1 MSDVI
6 QFDMNFELRRG
17 LKSIEK
23 FSEIF
28 NAIRE
33 QPNERVLINFADYKY
48 IDPHYAV
55 LIAAIPYISKL
66 YKVSSTIRINT
77 RNDKFV
83 EFITKTGIFDN
94 VRDIRHSDIVSS
106 KKKVPFIVLNDDKQG
121 LEMSEKII
129 NAFPVT
135 ISADLKADLVSKIYE
150 IISNAFTHSKC
161 STVFC
166 CGCLDTKGDF
176 HFSIYDIGIGIP
188 SGVNKYLGTNWPDEQ
203 ALKWAWEKG
212 NSTLNGVTDYPRGA
226 GLDLLKEF
234 AHKNNGEILMVSGK
248 SFCKIRNDKDVFR
261 SMNSDLLGTFFSMSI
276 KKDSLNRYALNV
288 EGVDYVNKS

>member
-48 IDPHYAV
+48 IHPHYAV